1 VQAFCKKNVKNLQK
15 RFYPYICCM
24 EKQITAIDQLI
35 IELTR
40 LGFNFKLYSKEIK
53 KAKDK
58 EKENIICSYDYMRCI
73 GDFEN
78 GIEYFKNKYK

>member
-1 VQAFCKKNVKNLQK
+1 
-15 RFYPYICCM
+15 M
-24 EKQITAIDQLI
+24 EKQITAVEDLI

-58 EKENIICSYDYMRCI
+58 EKYQIIESYRIGMITLEHIEPEDY
-73 GDFEN
+73 
-78 GIEYFKNKYK
+78 YTNKYI